1 MQLHD
6 HFPAEEPSEF
16 PATVSEPMRVDEI
29 ILSALVALAAIMMVA
44 LNLLAWVF

>member
-1 MQLHD
+1 MQFND

-16 PATVSEPMRVDEI
+16 PATVSEPMQADDI
-29 ILSALVALAAIMMVA
+29 ILSVLVALAGVMVVA